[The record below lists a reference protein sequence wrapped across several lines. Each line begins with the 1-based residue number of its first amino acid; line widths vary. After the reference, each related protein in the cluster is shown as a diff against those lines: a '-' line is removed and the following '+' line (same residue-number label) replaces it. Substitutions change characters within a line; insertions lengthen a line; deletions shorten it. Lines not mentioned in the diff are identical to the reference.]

1 MRTLS
6 LILCLLVACS
16 TANAAETVATET
28 MLNAL
33 GAGTDRTSD
42 KVKTTR
48 ATMGSVHC
56 TWASLTGTTDGQFL
70 VDVSNNGTSWVAKTS
85 AAITV
90 ASANGDDLI
99 SLNGVVTEAFYRV
112 RWVKNNVSGGTVT
125 CIGSFKG

>member
-1 MRTLS
+1 MLKYILLS
-6 LILCLLVACS
+6 LAFFSLE
-16 TANAAETVATET
+16 TYAAETVLSEAP
-28 MLNAL
+28 LSSL
-33 GAGTDRTSD
+33 GAGSDRTSD
-42 KVKTTR
+42 KMKTTR

-70 VDVSNNGTSWVAKTS
+70 VDVSNNGTSWVAKAG

-112 RWVKNNVSGGTVT
+112 RWVKNNVTGGTVT
-125 CIGSFKG
+125 CLASFKG

>member
-1 MRTLS
+1 
-6 LILCLLVACS
+6 
-16 TANAAETVATET
+16 
-28 MLNAL
+28 
-33 GAGTDRTSD
+33 
-42 KVKTTR
+42 
-48 ATMGSVHC
+48 
-56 TWASLTGTTDGQFL
+56 